1 MVLKLSEIH
10 PDVDMIV
17 QHMLSVAFQSMEIAT
32 LSIDVAEGKT
42 RTKSD
47 RVIAA
52 ISLDHCLSFNLI
64 SIVSELEGGE
74 KFEYLQ

>member
-42 RTKSD
+42 RANGDWVS
-47 RVIAA
+47 A

-74 KFEYLQ
+74 KF

>member
-74 KFEYLQ
+74 KF